1 MLDAIRL
8 NSAACARVG
17 AAIAVSSSP
26 AQDRQQ
32 ISAAS
37 GVLVVLL
44 ARITHLPPKA
54 LNEDAERVRIAAGS

>member
-1 MLDAIRL
+1 MRKGGGGDRGLEL
-8 NSAACARVG
+8 
-17 AAIAVSSSP
+17 SP

-37 GVLVVLL
+37 GVLVVPL
-44 ARITHLPPKA
+44 ARITHLPPEA